1 MTAKT
6 YIDPVTGAT
15 LSDDE
20 ARREG
25 AKVCMMALAE
35 MIKSAEAFNDDAEKP
50 TSTET
55 AAHYFGSRGQRFML
69 DIPIEDA
76 EALIACLTNAIRLR
90 REAEAIAKA
99 TATRQARAHF
109 MDTDGL
115 LEAA

>member
-1 MTAKT
+1 MPSLTIQPIAPMQNYT
-6 YIDPVTGAT
+6 LGGAQFFGHDRRLYGVRADPN
-15 LSDDE
+15 SE
-20 ARREG
+20 APVELH
-25 AKVCMMALAE
+25 V
-35 MIKSAEAFNDDAEKP
+35 
-50 TSTET
+50 
-55 AAHYFGSRGQRFML
+55 GSRGQRFML